1 MVQQAV
7 PAVAV
12 HTFDGFIQARV
23 CTADQG
29 CVLTQVA
36 LVLKIES
43 DGSWFAHYHD
53 PADPMRNA
61 QLSGTCRC
69 EIQVISGMLATIASL
84 APAQP

>member
-12 HTFDGFIQARV
+12 HTFEGLIAAEI
-23 CTADQG
+23 CTAESG

-36 LVLKIES
+36 LVLKIEA

-53 PADPMRNA
+53 PSDPMRNA
-61 QLSGTCRC
+61 QLSGSCPC
-69 EIQVISGMLATIASL
+69 EIQVIAGMLQTLASL
-84 APAQP
+84 APGQP

>member
-12 HTFDGFIQARV
+12 YSFDGFIQARV
-23 CTADQG
+23 CTPDQG
-29 CVLTQVA
+29 CVQAQVA
-36 LVLKIES
+36 VVVKLES
-43 DGSWFAHYHD
+43 DGSWLAHYHD
-53 PADPMRNA
+53 PSDPMRNA